1 MGRKHCEFS
10 FDQESK
16 TWSIEDFSSN
26 GVSVNGIRIDKNSA
40 VHLNSGDVVILSEQ
54 NDKYNWT
61 FHLGDTK
68 RKFQDEED
76 APSSKRQRLNTA
88 SKYDTQRLDDVV
100 SEVRKVAEVRMLRE
114 KLRLENVAKVSQQKV
129 EALLAE

>member
-1 MGRKHCEFS
+1 MG
-10 FDQESK
+10 
-16 TWSIEDFSSN
+16 
-26 GVSVNGIRIDKNSA
+26 
-40 VHLNSGDVVILSEQ
+40 
-54 NDKYNWT
+54 
-61 FHLGDTK
+61 GDTK

-114 KLRLENVAKVSQQKV
+114 KLRLENVAKISQQKV
-129 EALLAE
+129 EALLAEKDLLVSRLEKQVKDQAPKDREARDLLAKEMEGKVDKDEVMKQFE